1 MSKKN
6 KKVAKA
12 SLFAMITEMWADVRS
27 GKVDAMS
34 INLTKYA
41 EKYHVGKF
49 KRSMIIP
56 YITQDTCPT
65 YEQACKLRKEV
76 SDYIND
82 RQAKQQPA
90 RPEIIEPSLFDIDI
104 HITPKD
110 VVISECISFLKKEG
124 YVIFKKV

>member
-12 SLFAMITEMWADVRS
+12 SLFAMMTEMWADVRS
-27 GKVDAMS
+27 GKADAMS

-49 KRSMIIP
+49 KRSMILP
-56 YITQDTCPT
+56 YIMQETCPT
-65 YEQACKLRKEV
+65 YEQACELRREV
-76 SDYIND
+76 SKYIND
-82 RQAKQQPA
+82 RPA
-90 RPEIIEPSLFDIDI
+90 PKPSRQEPIQTSIFDIDV
-104 HITPKD
+104 HITPKEI
-110 VVISECISFLKKEG
+110 VIGECIEFLKKEG

>member
-12 SLFAMITEMWADVRS
+12 SLFAMMTEMWADVHS

-56 YITQDTCPT
+56 YLTQKTCPT
-65 YEQACKLRKEV
+65 YEQACKLRDEV
-76 SDYIND
+76 SKYINS
-82 RQAKQQPA
+82 RPAPQPT
-90 RPEIIEPSLFDIDI
+90 RPEVIEPTLFGSIDVHLTAKDI
-104 HITPKD
+104 
-110 VVISECISFLKKEG
+110 VISECIAYLKKEG
-124 YVIFKKV
+124 YVVFKKV

>member
-12 SLFAMITEMWADVRS
+12 SLFAMMTEMWADVRS
-27 GKVDAMS
+27 GKADAMS

-49 KRSMIIP
+49 KRSMILP
-56 YITQDTCPT
+56 YISQDTCPT
-65 YEQACKLRKEV
+65 YEQACELRKAV
-76 SDYIND
+76 TKYIND
-82 RQAKQQPA
+82 RPSPKPS
-90 RPEIIEPSLFDIDI
+90 RPEPVQTSIFDIDV

-110 VVISECISFLKKEG
+110 IVIGECIEFLKKEG